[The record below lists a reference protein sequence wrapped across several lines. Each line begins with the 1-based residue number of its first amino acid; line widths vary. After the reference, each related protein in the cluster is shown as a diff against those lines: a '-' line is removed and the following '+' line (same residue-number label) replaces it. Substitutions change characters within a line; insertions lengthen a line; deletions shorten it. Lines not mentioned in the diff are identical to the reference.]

1 VDLTYSEEQALLR
14 DSARRFLADRYPAP
28 ASGRG
33 RAESSDDRRIWRE
46 FAGLGWLGLPLPE
59 AFGGLNQGMVEIAI
73 LMEAFGRSLVTEP
86 YVPTVV
92 LGAGVIAEAGSPA
105 QQHAVLPGVAA
116 GEIRLALAHV
126 EQHSRFTLA
135 HVETRARPDGIGFML
150 DGRKT
155 LVPGG
160 ADADYFVI
168 SARMSGSARDAS
180 GTDLFLLP
188 RRTDGLLVER
198 HATLDGTGTATVTLT
213 DVSAGHDH
221 VLSRSA
227 NVAAVLQA
235 HTDRAICAI
244 CAEMVGIME
253 VLVEATVAH
262 TRTRLQFGRPLAA
275 NQVLR
280 HRMVDMSL
288 ALEEARSMALRAALL
303 ADQPDPVGR
312 TLAASAAKVKV
323 GRAATFVA
331 EQAVQLHGA
340 MGVTDELTIG
350 AYLRKVVALDAL
362 FGPAEHH
369 LRRHAVLSE
378 RGRAGG

>member
-1 VDLTYSEEQALLR
+1 M
-14 DSARRFLADRYPAP
+14 
-28 ASGRG
+28 
-33 RAESSDDRRIWRE
+33 WRE
-46 FAGLGWLGLPLPE
+46 FAALGWLGLPLPE
-59 AFGGLNQGMVEIAI
+59 AFGGLNQGMVEIGI
-73 LMEAFGRSLVTEP
+73 LMEAFGRGLVTEP

-92 LGAGVIAEAGSPA
+92 LGAGVIAETGSPS

-116 GEIRLALAHV
+116 GETRLALAHV
-126 EQHSRFTLA
+126 EERSRFTLA
-135 HVETRARPDGIGFML
+135 HVETRARPNGSGFML

-155 LVPGG
+155 FVPGG
-160 ADADYFVI
+160 ADADYFVV

-180 GTDLFLLP
+180 GTGLFLLP
-188 RRTDGLLVER
+188 RRTKGLLVER
-198 HATLDGTGTATVTLT
+198 HATLDGTDAATVTLT
-213 DVSAGHDH
+213 DVSAADDT
-221 VLSRSA
+221 VLGRSA

-235 HTDRAICAI
+235 HADRAICAI

-253 VLVEATVAH
+253 ALVEATVAY

-280 HRMVDMSL
+280 HRMVDMSI

-303 ADQPDPVGR
+303 ANQPDAVGR

-350 AYLRKVVALDAL
+350 AYLRKVVALDTL
-362 FGPAEHH
+362 FGPVELH
-369 LRRHAVLSE
+369 LRRHAVLSG
-378 RGRAGG
+378 RGRPGG